1 MLHNYSIYDECQS
14 ESAKDLAMSTSMS
27 RMPSSL
33 ISTVGSDV
41 DAFLPTH
48 HLTDH
53 KVLAEPLLDS
63 YREGEV
69 IRGALCFERDV
80 VPVMTIKPMILTAVR
95 DGSAPKS
102 FADLQEGVSVA
113 GAVCLVKE

>member
-1 MLHNYSIYDECQS
+1 MVREKKEDGLSVSI
-14 ESAKDLAMSTSMS
+14 
-27 RMPSSL
+27 
-33 ISTVGSDV
+33 VGSDV

-102 FADLQEGVSVA
+102 FADLQEGVSVV
-113 GAVCLVKE
+113 GAVCLIKE

>member
-1 MLHNYSIYDECQS
+1 MVKEKKEDGL
-14 ESAKDLAMSTSMS
+14 LV
-27 RMPSSL
+27 
-33 ISTVGSDV
+33 TVAGGGEV
-41 DAFLPTH
+41 EAFLPTH

-53 KVLAEPLLDS
+53 KIIAEQLLES
-63 YREGEV
+63 YRAGEV

-80 VPVMTIKPMILTAVR
+80 LPVMTVKPMILSAAK